1 MSSFSATGIFL
12 VLCWTGVT
20 FLSISRCNLP
30 GKHPNPS
37 KTSAYFLAN
46 VSSNIE
52 FQITLTSLLIE
63 IKLNF
68 SLVFADSNRFR
79 DTFVET
85 ISQHN
90 LKNFSLSFFI

>member
-20 FLSISRCNLP
+20 FLSISRYNLP

-46 VSSNIE
+46 VSTNIE

-63 IKLNF
+63 IKFNF
-68 SLVFADSNRFR
+68 SLVFADSKRF
-79 DTFVET
+79 
-85 ISQHN
+85 
-90 LKNFSLSFFI
+90 